1 MFYGGVTLKQK
12 DKSLASKNK
21 ILDAAKL
28 LFSEKGYEETT
39 MQNIMVESGLS
50 KGAIYHYFT
59 CKQEILSSM
68 IKDAQEE
75 VNLHLAE
82 IADNDS
88 LSVEEK
94 VQRIISFFIQ
104 NQNQNM
110 LIVNRWVE
118 KVPYALIDTIRN
130 GNKHIAPQ
138 IAKIIKQGIQEGKF
152 QCDYPDELAE
162 VLLLLFD
169 VWLDPV
175 IIERTPMENIK
186 RLKVILHL
194 LENLGVP
201 LLQTGDISTI
211 INTFEKGVYHE

>member
-1 MFYGGVTLKQK
+1 MKQK